1 MTNKIHDPNVHLF
14 AFDLHDSSIITINSG
29 KTNSGRPNIYISW
42 LWKICD
48 NIISSALQKNSFHLI
63 NYLDL
68 AKKPT
73 SFRVALR
80 DADKIKIF
88 SRHKKTTD
96 FYISEA
102 VPIAEQVPID
112 SQQTIAVKG
121 FVYPVRIYN
130 SFGLWLNL
138 GFSKQEAESVLD
150 EVDIQSLRHLNPN
163 NLFLAPNNRGVF
175 GQTIIITA
183 RLTAN
188 DLRKSNKELTEIAD
202 ECLKAF
208 FPENYNKPPLNRTG
222 DLFGSPIFQYGT
234 ERDLPSSG
242 SIFVSLFR
250 GRTTYNK
257 FYESR
262 YKLFDLFFHRS
273 QIITAFQKTTQVSKS
288 LKSVYK
294 QIVSDVNNLR
304 RLGNNKVL
312 TEDDLNKFQNKLKK
326 LPALAKK
333 YEEVL
338 ARMSNYKHKIDNN
351 IKKYN
356 NLMEEICVPFQ
367 NEDVCFLKAFSD
379 ENCPFYQEEI
389 EAYIRY
395 FQDGS
400 SLIDKALASIRGQLA
415 IEQAEQETR
424 RQKKQEE
431 SDRNLQVTILAVS
444 SIFGA
449 GGIVSQIIGN
459 KISSFS
465 TDKYVQMIE
474 GILISLSVGIIIGLF
489 FTIIIYGNSWIR
501 QAVTENWILKYF
513 FPKQRL
519 WILKRFLLKQKRW
532 MLKLFFSKQR
542 QSKKLE

>member
-1 MTNKIHDPNVHLF
+1 MSNKIHAPNVHLF
-14 AFDLHDSSIITINSG
+14 AFDLHDSSIITINSA
-29 KTNSGRPNIYISW
+29 KAISGRTAPNIYISW

-48 NIISSALQKNSFHLI
+48 NIISSALRKNSFHLR

-88 SRHKKTTD
+88 SRHKNTD
-96 FYISEA
+96 FYIPEA
-102 VPIAEQVPID
+102 VPIAGEVALD
-112 SQQTIAVKG
+112 SQETVGVKG
-121 FVYPVRIYN
+121 FAYPIRIYN

-138 GFSKQEAESVLD
+138 GFSKQETELAFD
-150 EVDIQSLRHLNPN
+150 EVDTQSLRHLNPK
-163 NLFLAPNNRGVF
+163 NLFLSPNNRGVF

-183 RLTAN
+183 RLTTN
-188 DLRKSNKELTEIAD
+188 DIRKSNKELTEIAD

-208 FPENYNKPPLNRTG
+208 FPENYKTPPLNRTG

-242 SIFVSLFR
+242 SIFVCLFR
-250 GRTTYNK
+250 GKTTYNK
-257 FYESR
+257 FYQSR
-262 YKLFDLFFHRS
+262 YKLFDLFFHRT

-288 LKSVYK
+288 LKSVHK

-304 RLGNNKVL
+304 RLGNSKEL

-333 YEEVL
+333 YEEIL
-338 ARMSNYKHKIDNN
+338 ARMCNYKHKIDNN

-356 NLMEEICVPFQ
+356 NIMDEICIPFQ
-367 NEDVCFLKAFSD
+367 NEDICFLKAFSD

-389 EAYIRY
+389 EAYIRF

-431 SDRNLQVTILAVS
+431 SDRNLQVTILGVS

-459 KISSFS
+459 KLDGYI
-465 TDKYVQMIE
+465 QMVG
-474 GILISLSVGIIIGLF
+474 GIFISLIVGIIIGVLF
-489 FTIIIYGNSWIR
+489 TVIIYGNSWIH

-513 FPKQRL
+513 FPKQRE
-519 WILKRFLLKQKRW
+519 WILKRFFLKQKRW
-532 MLKLFFSKQR
+532 MLKFFFSKQR
-542 QSKKLE
+542 QRKKLK

>member
-1 MTNKIHDPNVHLF
+1 MTNKIHTPSIHLF
-14 AFDLHDSSIITINSG
+14 AFDLRDSSIITINSAKG
-29 KTNSGRPNIYISW
+29 ISGRPDPYIYTSW

-48 NIISSALQKNSFHLI
+48 DIISSALPKNSLNLI

-80 DADKIKIF
+80 DSNKIKIF
-88 SRHKKTTD
+88 SRQKKTTD
-96 FYISEA
+96 FYIPEA
-102 VPIAEQVPID
+102 IPIVGQIPVD
-112 SQQTIAVKG
+112 SQQTIGVNG
-121 FVYPVRIYN
+121 FAYPVRIYN

-138 GFSKQEAESVLD
+138 GFSKQEAELPD
-150 EVDIQSLRHLNPN
+150 EVDTQSLRHLNPN
-163 NLFLAPNNRGVF
+163 NLFLSPNNKGVF

-183 RLTAN
+183 RLTSN
-188 DLRKSNKELTEIAD
+188 DLRKSNRELTEIAD

-208 FPENYNKPPLNRTG
+208 FPENYNTPPLNRTG
-222 DLFGSPIFQYGT
+222 DLFGSPIFQYGI

-242 SIFVSLFR
+242 SIFVCLFR
-250 GRTTYNK
+250 GKTTYNK

-262 YKLFDLFFHRS
+262 YKLFDLFFYRT

-288 LKSVYK
+288 LKSVHK

-304 RLGNNKVL
+304 RLGNNKEL

-333 YEEVL
+333 YEEIL
-338 ARMSNYKHKIDNN
+338 ATMSNYKHKIDNN

-356 NLMEEICVPFQ
+356 NIMEEICLPFQ
-367 NEDVCFLKAFSD
+367 DEDICFLKAFSD
-379 ENCPFYQEEI
+379 QNCPFYQEEI
-389 EAYIRY
+389 EAYIRF

-424 RQKKQEE
+424 RQKKQEK

-459 KISSFS
+459 KNFSFP
-465 TDKYVQMIE
+465 TNQYIEMI
-474 GILISLSVGIIIGLF
+474 GRIFISLIFGLIIGVLF
-489 FTIIIYGNSWIR
+489 TVIIYGNSWIH
-501 QAVTENWILKYF
+501 QAMSENEMVKF
-513 FPKQRL
+513 FYSKQRQRT
-519 WILKRFLLKQKRW
+519 LKRFLFKQKRW
-532 MLKLFFSKQR
+532 MLKFFFPSKGNR
-542 QSKKLE
+542 RN